1 MKTKF
6 LVIMSVFGTFL
17 VSAQDIA
24 NVKQI
29 GTGTIIVLRSD
40 SSELARKD
48 FNKST
53 DKLGGFYNDFIV
65 VTQGSDLVVYDQNF
79 KKIKANHLLAGQ
91 SLYKVV
97 DNRIYIKDNG
107 FIVIRDKNLEFIN
120 MFLDS
125 QK

>member
-1 MKTKF
+1 MKTTF
-6 LVIMSVFGTFL
+6 LLTMSFFWTFL
-17 VSAQDIA
+17 VFAQDIA

-29 GTGTIIVLRSD
+29 GTGTIIVLKSD

-53 DKLGGFYNDFIV
+53 DKLGGFYKDFIV
-65 VTQGSDLVVYDQNF
+65 VTQGTHLVIYDQNF
-79 KKIKANHLLAGQ
+79 KKISDNLLLAGQ
-91 SLYKVV
+91 SFYQVI
-97 DNRIYIKDNG
+97 DGRIYTKDNG
-107 FIVIRDKNLEFIN
+107 FVVIKDKHLQFIN